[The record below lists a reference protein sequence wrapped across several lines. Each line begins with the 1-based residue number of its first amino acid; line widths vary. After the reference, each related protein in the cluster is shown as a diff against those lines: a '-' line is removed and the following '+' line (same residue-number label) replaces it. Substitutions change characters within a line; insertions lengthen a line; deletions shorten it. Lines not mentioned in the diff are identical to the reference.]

1 MATDVDLY
9 DNHVGGSIECFEAV
23 LGDPDPEALP
33 MTLDARLDTGAD
45 TTNAPRSR
53 RRQLVSSCIRF
64 SGASFTV
71 EMRTWI
77 PYIAVACLLIGLMS
91 ACVSPP
97 TPSLTVTALPT
108 ATPTPTPVRGVDTN
122 AAPATNRNAATTR
135 ARHLAERFDE
145 GGVERAYFLD
155 RYVIATGIAVHADAL
170 RDWQVVVLEG
180 TSGTSV
186 LCERPGGS
194 MPREL
199 SEPLPSGGLPVLVAG
214 RVSESRSGEDVVIV
228 DCAVLKTGREV
239 EPRSIAKLPAITN
252 VFQGWGLFWAWALFA
267 GLGYLLAFRR
277 RRVTSPWLL
286 TVFVFSHTGGMSALY
301 AFLGSLVL
309 PYHEAS
315 GAGSLVVWPLILAFI
330 G

>member
-1 MATDVDLY
+1 
-9 DNHVGGSIECFEAV
+9 
-23 LGDPDPEALP
+23 
-33 MTLDARLDTGAD
+33 MTLDARLDMGAD

-53 RRQLVSSCIRF
+53 RRQLVRSCIRF

-77 PYIAVACLLIGLMS
+77 PYIAVACLLVGLMS
-91 ACVSPP
+91 ACVSSP

-108 ATPTPTPVRGVDTN
+108 ATPTPTPVERRRPES
-122 AAPATNRNAATTR
+122 APATNRNAATTR

-155 RYVIATGIAVHADAL
+155 RYVIVTGTAVHADAL
-170 RDWQVVVLEG
+170 KDRGRQVVVLEG
-180 TSGTSV
+180 TAGTRV
-186 LCERPGGS
+186 LCERPRGF

-267 GLGYLLAFRR
+267 GLGYLLALRR
-277 RRVTSPWLL
+277 WRVTSPWLL
-286 TVFVFSHTGGMSALY
+286 TVFVLSHTGGISALY

-309 PYHEAS
+309 PYYEAS
-315 GAGSLVVWPLILAFI
+315 GAGSLAVWPLILAFI
-330 G
+330 D

>member
-9 DNHVGGSIECFEAV
+9 DNHVGGSIECVEAV

-108 ATPTPTPVRGVDTN
+108 ATPTPTPVRGVDPN
-122 AAPATNRNAATTR
+122 AEPATNRNAATTR
-135 ARHLAERFDE
+135 ARHLAERFD
-145 GGVERAYFLD
+145 
-155 RYVIATGIAVHADAL
+155 
-170 RDWQVVVLEG
+170 
-180 TSGTSV
+180 
-186 LCERPGGS
+186 
-194 MPREL
+194 
-199 SEPLPSGGLPVLVAG
+199 
-214 RVSESRSGEDVVIV
+214 
-228 DCAVLKTGREV
+228 
-239 EPRSIAKLPAITN
+239 
-252 VFQGWGLFWAWALFA
+252 
-267 GLGYLLAFRR
+267 
-277 RRVTSPWLL
+277 
-286 TVFVFSHTGGMSALY
+286 
-301 AFLGSLVL
+301 
-309 PYHEAS
+309 
-315 GAGSLVVWPLILAFI
+315 
-330 G
+330 